1 MIAIFRDRKFQ
12 LWEYKVSH
20 GSLLIRSPK
29 SPSETNNIDLIFVG
43 VEFVQLPRHLDGI
56 VIEEGNKSDL
66 ALSTKLKLRSTSKVF
81 VISSAGERHL
91 IAAAA
96 IKICE
101 NEVDIF
107 DSPFV

>member
-29 SPSETNNIDLIFVG
+29 SPSETNNIDLIFAG

-56 VIEEGNKSDL
+56 VVEEGNKSDL
-66 ALSTKLKLRSTSKVF
+66 ALSTKLTLRSTSKVF

-91 IAAAA
+91 IAAVA